1 MNNNSKSALAILIG
15 LGIIIFLFWFF
26 SDIVIY
32 IFVAFILSLL
42 GSPLMKLFT
51 RIRIGKWQF
60 PSSLAAGI
68 TLVIIIACIGL
79 LFYILIPALVNE
91 IKFLT
96 TLDLVSVNESMEK
109 WLNQFDKPLRKFG
122 LLEQR
127 QHVTDLLIAEWTEIM
142 KKISMSNVL
151 SGTAS
156 AVKTLFVALF
166 SILFMT
172 FFSLKD
178 HNIFFKMI
186 RSWLP
191 NRYQNNFDN
200 ILEATGTQVSAYFR
214 GVMMEMFLVGF
225 MEFLICF
232 IFGVPN
238 AMVIGAIGG
247 LLNIIPYVGTLIA
260 VIISIIIGITSL
272 LPIDPDM
279 SLILA
284 NIIKIVAAFGVAKMV
299 DDFVLQPYIYGRQT
313 HSHPLEIFIVI
324 LMAGYIGGIFAMIFA
339 VPAYTLLRIIV
350 NEFFGSQF
358 ATADEREKMLS
369 GEKPEP
375 KPEPV
380 PTPEPTPKSNP
391 DTKVPE
397 S

>member
-1 MNNNSKSALAILIG
+1 MNNNSKSALAILFGI
-15 LGIIIFLFWFF
+15 GIIIFLFWFF

-32 IFVAFILSLL
+32 IFIAFVLSLL
-42 GSPLMKLFT
+42 GSPLVKFLS
-51 RIRIGKWQF
+51 RIRIGNWQF

-68 TLVIIIACIGL
+68 TLLVIIAFIGL

-96 TLDLVSVNESMEK
+96 TLDLSSVNESATK

-122 LLEQR
+122 LLSRR
-127 QHVTDLLIAEWTEIM
+127 QHVTDLLMAEWSEIM
-142 KKISMSNVL
+142 QKISMSNIL
-151 SGTAS
+151 SGTAN
-156 AVKTLFVALF
+156 VIKTLFVAIF

-214 GVMMEMFLVGF
+214 GVFMEMFIVGF
-225 MEFLICF
+225 LEFLICF

-238 AMVIGAIGG
+238 AMIIGAIGG
-247 LLNIIPYVGTLIA
+247 FLNIIPYVGTLIA
-260 VIISIIIGITSL
+260 IIISIIIGITSL
-272 LPIDPDM
+272 LPIDPDT
-279 SLILA
+279 SLIVA
-284 NIIKIVAAFGVAKMV
+284 NVIKIVAAFGVAKMV
-299 DDFVLQPYIYGRQT
+299 DDFVLQPFIYGRQT

-339 VPAYTLLRIIV
+339 VPAYTLLRIV
-350 NEFFGSQF
+350 VSEFFGSEF
-358 ATADEREKMLS
+358 ASADEREKMLS
-369 GEKPEP
+369 GEKSDS
-375 KPEPV
+375 EPV
-380 PTPEPTPKSNP
+380 PAPVTESKSE
-391 DTKVPE
+391 TKVPE
-397 S
+397 T

>member
-1 MNNNSKSALAILIG
+1 MNNNSNSAFAILLG
-15 LGIIIFLFWFF
+15 LGIIIFLLWFF

-32 IFVAFILSLL
+32 IFIAFILSLL
-42 GSPLMKLFT
+42 GSPLVKLLT
-51 RIRIGKWQF
+51 NIRIGKWQF
-60 PSSLAAGI
+60 PSSLAAAI
-68 TLVIIIACIGL
+68 TLMLIIGVIGL
-79 LFYILIPALVNE
+79 LFYLLIPALVNE

-96 TLDLVSVNESMEK
+96 TIDMSSVGESIEK
-109 WLNQFDKPLRKFG
+109 WLNQFDKPLRKYG
-122 LLEQR
+122 MLERR
-127 QHVTDLLIAEWTEIM
+127 QHVTDMLINEWTEVV
-142 KKISMSNVL
+142 KKLSMSSIV

-156 AVKTLFVALF
+156 MIGSLLVAIF

-178 HNIFFKMI
+178 HKIFFKMI

-191 NRYQNNFDN
+191 NDVQDNFDN
-200 ILEATGTQVSAYFR
+200 ILEATGKQISAYFR
-214 GVMMEMFLVGF
+214 GVMMEMFIVGF
-225 MEFLICF
+225 LEFLICA

-238 AMVIGAIGG
+238 AIIIGAIGG
-247 LLNIIPYVGTLIA
+247 LLNIIPYVGTIIA
-260 VIISIIIGITSL
+260 IVISVIIGITSL
-272 LPIDPDM
+272 LPISPEM
-279 SLILA
+279 SLIWA

-350 NEFFGSQF
+350 NEFFGSKF

-369 GEKPEP
+369 GEKPKPE
-375 KPEPV
+375 PEPV
-380 PTPEPTPKSNP
+380 PASEPSS
-391 DTKVPE
+391 DTKTE
-397 S
+397 NAQS

>member
-1 MNNNSKSALAILIG
+1 MNNNSKSALAILFGI
-15 LGIIIFLFWFF
+15 GIIIFLFWFF

-32 IFVAFILSLL
+32 IFIAFVLSLL
-42 GSPLMKLFT
+42 GSPLVKLLS
-51 RIRIGKWQF
+51 RIRIGNWQF

-68 TLVIIIACIGL
+68 TLLVIIAFIGL

-96 TLDLVSVNESMEK
+96 TLDLSSVNESATK

-122 LLEQR
+122 LLSRR
-127 QHVTDLLIAEWTEIM
+127 QHVTDLLMAEWSEIM
-142 KKISMSNVL
+142 QKISMSNIL
-151 SGTAS
+151 SGTAN
-156 AVKTLFVALF
+156 VIKTLFVAIF

-214 GVMMEMFLVGF
+214 GVFMEMFIVGF
-225 MEFLICF
+225 LEFLICF

-238 AMVIGAIGG
+238 AMIGG
-247 LLNIIPYVGTLIA
+247 FLNIIPYVGTLIA
-260 VIISIIIGITSL
+260 IIISIIIGITSL
-272 LPIDPDM
+272 LPIDPDT
-279 SLILA
+279 SLIVA
-284 NIIKIVAAFGVAKMV
+284 NVIKIVAAFGVAKMV
-299 DDFVLQPYIYGRQT
+299 DDFVLQPFIYGRQT

-339 VPAYTLLRIIV
+339 VPAYTLLRIVVSEI
-350 NEFFGSQF
+350 FGSEF
-358 ATADEREKMLS
+358 ASADEREKMLS
-369 GEKPEP
+369 GEKSDS
-375 KPEPV
+375 EPV
-380 PTPEPTPKSNP
+380 PAPVTESKPE
-391 DTKVPE
+391 TKVPE
-397 S
+397 A